1 MEVQHR
7 TQIARQTLASTGL
20 EPNIGA
26 LLSYALM
33 VPPITPIVMLMLEK
47 DNRYIRFNAY
57 QSLFLG
63 IFTAGGI
70 AALEMLAFAAGAVAR
85 PLEILLNALIFSG
98 GGIAFILWI
107 YLLAKSFYGKTV
119 KLPIIGDEA
128 ARRAWK

>member
-1 MEVQHR
+1 MEAQQK
-7 TQIARQTLASTGL
+7 TLDARRSLTSTGL

-33 VPPITPIVMLMLEK
+33 VPPITPIIMLMIEK
-47 DNRYIRFNAY
+47 DNRYVRFNAY
-57 QSLFLG
+57 QSLLLG
-63 IFTAGGI
+63 IFTVGGI
-70 AALEMLAFAAGAVAR
+70 AALEMLAFAASSIAR
-85 PLEILLNALIFSG
+85 PLEILLNVLIFSG
-98 GGIAFILWI
+98 GASAFMLWI